1 MKVWVV
7 WECRLNSPLGTVLR
21 GEGVGGDPEGWKD
34 RSSRV
39 TVWEGISGKKD
50 GMHRSMEWK

>member
-1 MKVWVV
+1 MG
-7 WECRLNSPLGTVLR
+7 LD
-21 GEGVGGDPEGWKD
+21 GDPEVWKD

-50 GMHRSMEWK
+50 ACTEAWNESDNVVF